1 MKRST
6 HVVLA
11 AAARLYAPLIVL
23 FAFALMAMRAPGGGV
38 GFLGGLAFGLAFL
51 LHALVFGAAAAR
63 AAFPPFAARLLLAA
77 GVGAAMLGAGA
88 PGLPYAPQ
96 LIEGGLF
103 TATAAAA
110 ALIASVLFG
119 RLPTLSDTE
128 W

>member
-23 FAFALMAMRAPGGGV
+23 FAFAVMAMRAPGAGV
-38 GFLGGLAFGLAFL
+38 GFLGGLAFGLAL
-51 LHALVFGAAAAR
+51 VLHALVFGAGAAR
-63 AAFPPFAARLLLAA
+63 AAFPPAAARLVLA
-77 GVGAAMLGAGA
+77 GGAVAATLGAGA
-88 PGLPYAPQ
+88 PGLAYAPQ

-103 TATAAAA
+103 AATASAA
-110 ALIASVLFG
+110 ALIISVLFG
-119 RLPTLSDTE
+119 RLPTLRDAE